1 MIPDCIEY
9 KNLEEVEGFNEF
21 RADMAVHDGT
31 ENGTTLVVDIWPGT
45 MGNGEGFPSNPSHIT
60 VFNDYMYFTATN
72 HTVSG
77 ALWKSDGTANGTSL
91 VKDIADKVN
100 WVAGDIMDLSN
111 LIRTVKQ
118 YRIERI
124 IRFSAVMSG
133 PLAANPFMIYRI
145 NVDGMVNILDIITLI
160 NMILDR

>member
-1 MIPDCIEY
+1 MSAVMVTDGLGVVGSWVVRQFIKQGIE
-9 KNLEEVEGFNEF
+9 
-21 RADMAVHDGT
+21 
-31 ENGTTLVVDIWPGT
+31 VVTYSRHLD
-45 MGNGEGFPSNPSHIT
+45 
-60 VFNDYMYFTATN
+60 
-72 HTVSG
+72 
-77 ALWKSDGTANGTSL
+77 TSL

-145 NVDGMVNILDIITLI
+145 NVDGMVNILEAARLMDVKRVVFTSSVVVYDQARGEYAFPFTSLLTK
-160 NMILDR
+160 NILERPLACMVPPSFSGSTCA